1 MSENIKTIMDE
12 LGENEFILPVGY
24 KDTDGVVHRTVT
36 LRPMTGETEE
46 AIADPKIRDNG
57 GKIITALLESVVV
70 KIGTLPRVTKDIIR
84 DLTTI
89 DRDFLLIKNRQVSFG
104 DNISYTDICPHC
116 RAKNEIH
123 VNLSNIEPKYLE
135 NEEDRE
141 LTFDLPIGYTDA
153 SGTVHKEI
161 TITLPTGR
169 VQEKVA
175 QMVRANPAQATTT
188 MLQLITLK
196 LGTLEFINPDV
207 FKKMTKKDRDFI
219 SNKLSELEV
228 GVKFDTEVVCSE
240 CGSEFV
246 TSIPLQSL
254 LGE

>member
-1 MSENIKTIMDE
+1 MSENIKTIMDG
-12 LGENEFILPVGY
+12 LGENEFLLPVGL
-24 KDTDGVVHRTVT
+24 KDKDGVVHRTIT
-36 LRPMTGETEE
+36 LTPMTGETEE
-46 AIADPKIRDNG
+46 AIADPKVRDNG
-57 GKIITALLESVVV
+57 GKIITSLLESVTEKV
-70 KIGTLPRVTKDIIR
+70 GTLPRVTKDTIR

-89 DRDFLLIKNRQVSFG
+89 DRDFLLIKNRQVSLG
-104 DNISYTDICPHC
+104 DNISYIDNCPHC
-116 RAKNEIH
+116 RARNEIH
-123 VNLSNIEPKYLE
+123 VNLANIEPKYLE

-141 LTFDLPIGYTDA
+141 LTFDLPIGYKDA
-153 SGTVHKEI
+153 NGTVHKEI

-169 VQEKVA
+169 VQERVA
-175 QMVRANPAQATTT
+175 QMVRANPAQATTA

-228 GVKFDTEVVCSE
+228 GIKFDTEVMCSE

-246 TSIPLQSL
+246 TAIPLQSL